1 MTYSDS
7 EIKLYVDTMVVQAL
21 LSDDVLLKN
30 AQSGSMISDLIS
42 KVKSYFTNQVDPNDK
57 VASIFNMLSPGIIST
72 TLSALGLPWLGIFLG
87 LATRV
92 FHVDV
97 AGIFR
102 TVWTKLKEMVG
113 SGKQLTSAH
122 VDGTVDDAVQS
133 HNKPAT
139 EEEANQ
145 AAQQLKTND
154 TQHAKSASIRV
165 REAKMFKL
173 AMKEYQANPGLLKQ
187 AGVLDWFTS
196 KKSSAG
202 SLFGEILKWIFKI
215 GLSAAGLMVA
225 GDIINK
231 FLDRPNALDGSM
243 MHGKPTGEAAQTVP
257 QVTSKQTKFKVNPG
271 YTDTAHSG
279 GGWIENV
286 TNSKESIGDLIL
298 RWTNEVYPSTRG
310 LDSIIRNTAG
320 FQTIVETIAF
330 QNNRAAGGP
339 VIFIPRVFSSKKMIV
354 DHFID
359 EVAEK
364 AP

>member
-7 EIKLYVDTMVVQAL
+7 EIKLYVDTMVVQSL
-21 LSDDVLLKN
+21 LSDDVLLKT
-30 AQSGSMISDLIS
+30 AQSSTITDLIS
-42 KVKSYFTNQVDPNDK
+42 KAKSYFTNQVDPNDK
-57 VASIFNMLSPGIIST
+57 AGSIFNMLSPGLIST

-102 TVWTKLKEMVG
+102 TVWTKLKEAVG

-133 HNKPAT
+133 HNKPPT

-145 AAQQLKTND
+145 AMQTIKQQD
-154 TQHAKSASIRV
+154 TQHAKSASMRV

-173 AMKEYQANPGLLKQ
+173 AMKEYQANSLVKS

-215 GLSAAGLMVA
+215 ALSAAGLMVA

-243 MHGKPTGEAAQTVP
+243 MHGKPTGESAQAP
-257 QVTSKQTKFKVNPG
+257 SQVTSKQTKFKVNP
-271 YTDTAHSG
+271 ALANESHSG

-286 TNSKESIGDLIL
+286 PNNKESIGDLIL
-298 RWTNEVYPSTRG
+298 RWTNEVYPQTRG

-339 VIFIPRVFSSKKMIV
+339 VIFIPRIFSSKKMLV

>member
-1 MTYSDS
+1 MNYSDN
-7 EIKLYVDTMVVQAL
+7 EIKLYVDTIVVQAL
-21 LSDDVLLKN
+21 LSDDVLLKT
-30 AQSGSMISDLIS
+30 AQSSTITDLIS
-42 KVKSYFTNQVDPNDK
+42 KVKSYFGNQVDPNDK
-57 VASIFNMLSPGIIST
+57 IGSVFNMLSPGLIST

-102 TVWTKLKEMVG
+102 TVWTKLKEAVG
-113 SGKQLTSAH
+113 SGKQLSSAQ

-145 AAQQLKTND
+145 AMQSLKQQD
-154 TQHAKSASIRV
+154 TQHAKSASMRV

-173 AMKEYQANPGLLKQ
+173 AMKEYQTNPALIKE
-187 AGVLDWFTS
+187 AGILDWFTS

-215 GLSAAGLMVA
+215 ALSAAGLMVA

-243 MHGKPTGEAAQTVP
+243 MHGKPTNEPAQSVP
-257 QVTSKQTKFKVNPG
+257 QVTSKQTKFKVNPALANESHG
-271 YTDTAHSG
+271 G

-286 TNSKESIGDLIL
+286 PNNKESIGDLIL
-298 RWTNEVYPSTRG
+298 RWTSEVYPQTKG

-320 FQTIVETIAF
+320 FQTIVETITF

-339 VIFIPRVFSSKKMIV
+339 IIFIPRVFSSKKAIV
-354 DHFID
+354 DYFID

>member
-1 MTYSDS
+1 MTHSDS

-21 LSDDVLLKN
+21 LSDDVLLKT
-30 AQSGSMISDLIS
+30 AQSSTITDLIS
-42 KVKSYFTNQVDPNDK
+42 KVKSYFGNQVDPNDK
-57 VASIFNMLSPGIIST
+57 VGSVFNMLSPGLIST
-72 TLSALGLPWLGIFLG
+72 TLSALGLPWLGVFLG

-102 TVWTKLKEMVG
+102 TVWAKLKEAVG
-113 SGKQLTSAH
+113 SGKQLSSAQ
-122 VDGTVDDAVQS
+122 VDGTVDDAVQA

-145 AAQQLKTND
+145 AMQSLKQDN
-154 TQHAKSASIRV
+154 QHAKSASMRV

-173 AMKEYQANPGLLKQ
+173 AMKEYKDNSLVKN

-215 GLSAAGLMVA
+215 ALSAAGLMVA

-243 MHGKPTGEAAQTVP
+243 MHGKPTGESAQSTP
-257 QVTSKQTKFKVNPG
+257 QMTSKQTKFKVNPA
-271 YTDTAHSG
+271 YADVSHSG
-279 GGWIENV
+279 GGWVENV
-286 TNSKESIGDLIL
+286 PNNKESIADLIL
-298 RWTNEVYPSTRG
+298 RWTNEVYPDTRG
-310 LDSIIRNTAG
+310 LDSVIRNTAG

-359 EVAEK
+359 EVSEK